1 MKAVMKT
8 GADATSVELRDIQ
21 PQELPGSGHAR
32 VRVAASGICGTD
44 LHIIDGSYNSFPP
57 VVLGHE
63 VAGTVIEVSAD
74 VDPGWVG
81 AAVALET
88 FYTTCG
94 VCQYCRSGRPNM
106 CGDRLSIGSGVDGGF
121 AESLVVPVGNLH
133 TLPSWLD
140 TAAGALCE
148 PLACVCQS
156 LFDPFTS
163 VRPGD
168 RVLVSGPG
176 AVGLL
181 AAQVARAAGGDVIIV
196 GTNRDSARLELAES
210 LDFAT
215 ATAPLD
221 TTSLPA
227 EWVGGPDVV
236 IECSGSGAAM
246 RSGLELI
253 KKRGHFIQ
261 MGQTRDLVS
270 VPFALVSFKEIVVT
284 GGFASTP
291 ASWARAMDLLERKLI
306 DLSPLVSKTFPLD
319 EWREAF
325 AATQRGD
332 GVKLLLVPTAEAY
345 NNGKEVK

>member
-8 GADATSVELRDIQ
+8 RADASSVELRDIE
-21 PQELPGSGHAR
+21 PQELPGSGHVR

-63 VAGTVIEVSAD
+63 VAGTVIEVSGD
-74 VDPGWVG
+74 VDPDWLG
-81 AAVALET
+81 ARVALET
-88 FYTTCG
+88 FYSTCG
-94 VCQYCRSGRPNM
+94 SCRYCRSGRPNM

-121 AESLVVPVGNLH
+121 AESLVVPLRNLH
-133 TLPSWLD
+133 RLPSSVD
-140 TAAGALCE
+140 TASGALCE
-148 PLACVCQS
+148 PLACVCQA

-181 AAQVARAAGGDVIIV
+181 AAQVARAAGAEVVVV
-196 GTNRDSARLELAES
+196 GTDRDRARLELAES
-210 LDFAT
+210 LGLAT
-215 ATAPLD
+215 RLAPLD
-221 TTSLPA
+221 ASDLPA
-227 EWVGGPDVV
+227 GWHAGPDVV

-253 KKRGHFIQ
+253 RKRGHFIQ
-261 MGQTRDLVS
+261 MGQTGDLVS
-270 VPFALVSFKEIVVT
+270 VPFALVSFKELVIT

-291 ASWARAMDLLERKLI
+291 ASWAKAMDLLERRHVQ
-306 DLSPLVSKTFPLD
+306 LSPLVSKTFSLE
-319 EWREAF
+319 EWAEAF

-332 GVKLLLVPTAEAY
+332 GVKLLLAPPRETQM
-345 NNGKEVK
+345 NGEGVE